1 MTSEKFRSKEK
12 QRLRKHVAEVLD
24 PLPPRYV
31 LEVMAQRFG
40 LTNGSFEVRVRN
52 GFVQFATATH
62 VLSAEETEFPN
73 RWTDKDKE
81 QFFADYTKVMR
92 ELDEM
97 MGRNSS
103 EEELRSTL
111 RTDEFSA
118 AQLLEREPKPTPEG
132 RRPAT
137 LKRDRR

>member
-1 MTSEKFRSKEK
+1 M
-12 QRLRKHVAEVLD
+12 RKHVAEVVD

-31 LEVMAQRFG
+31 LEEMARRLG

-52 GFVQFATATH
+52 GYVQFATATH

-81 QFFADYTKVMR
+81 QFFADYTRVMR
-92 ELDEM
+92 EVNETF
-97 MGRNSS
+97 GFKQS

-118 AQLLEREPKPTPEG
+118 AQLLEREPKPLQKDSGP
-132 RRPAT
+132 RR
-137 LKRDRR
+137 